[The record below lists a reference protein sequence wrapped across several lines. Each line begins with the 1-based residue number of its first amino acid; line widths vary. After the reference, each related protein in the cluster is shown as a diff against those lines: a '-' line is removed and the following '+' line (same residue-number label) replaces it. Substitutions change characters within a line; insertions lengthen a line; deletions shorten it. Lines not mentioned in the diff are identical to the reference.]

1 MHSGTEGGGGR
12 IENAR
17 ERARAR
23 ERGIE
28 TRARFLSEVRAHLR
42 CGVSQ
47 SGGHSAPYEPL
58 EMFIQLRVRR
68 VRVCRFVASRSV
80 GDCVR
85 AWCERPVPRGLFA
98 QNDEIGT
105 TCK

>member
-1 MHSGTEGGGGR
+1 MQS

-23 ERGIE
+23 ERGSE
-28 TRARFLSEVRAHLR
+28 TRARFLSEVHAHLR

-47 SGGHSAPYEPL
+47 SGGHSAPHEPL
-58 EMFIQLRVRR
+58 EMFIQLRAFAGSACAVL
-68 VRVCRFVASRSV
+68 SRALVTVS
-80 GDCVR
+80 CVR
-85 AWCERPVPRGLFA
+85 ASAVPRWVCDCARRMMKLA
-98 QNDEIGT
+98 